1 MITRTIKEV
10 QEMIPDSTL
19 QGDTEVIIKGVSID
33 TRTIEEGNLF
43 VPIKGEKFNGHEFVQ
58 KAIESGAS
66 ATLWNRNEPNM
77 PENIPVLLV
86 EDTLTALQQLS
97 KQYRD
102 QLGVKVVGVTGSNGK
117 TTTKDMIFSVLSTSY
132 QVLKTEGNFNN
143 HIGLPLTMLR
153 LTEETEIA
161 ILEMGMSSRGEIE
174 LLSQLAAPHVAVITN
189 IGESHLLDLGSR
201 DGIAEA
207 KLEIISGLQEEGLL
221 IYNGDEPLLTS
232 RVEKMAIKTVTFGK
246 TSDVDLHPLTIEQQK
261 QSTLFTISQA
271 PDVTYEIP
279 VLGVHNVHNAL
290 AAIAVGRF
298 FNIPFSTIAEGLN
311 TLRLT
316 NMRMEMIPSHK
327 GFDIINDAYNAS
339 PTSMKAAISLLED
352 LKGYGQKFIVLG
364 DMLELGAQ
372 EKSFHYEVG
381 QIINPQKID
390 YVFTCGKLGL
400 EIAKG
405 AETTF
410 EKGRV
415 QHFGDKKQLVQHLA
429 PLIQK
434 GDVVLVKASRGMRLE
449 EVVEALKA

>member
-1 MITRTIKEV
+1 MITRTIKEI
-10 QEMIPDSTL
+10 QEMIPNSML
-19 QGDTEVIIKGVSID
+19 QGPAEATIKGVSID
-33 TRTIEEGNLF
+33 TRTIQEGNLF
-43 VPIKGEKFNGHEFVQ
+43 IPIKGEKFNGHEFVQ
-58 KAIESGAS
+58 KAIENGAS
-66 ATLWNRNEPNM
+66 ATLWNQNEPNV

-97 KQYRD
+97 KRYRE
-102 QLGVKVVGVTGSNGK
+102 QLSVRVVGVTGSNGK

-132 QVLKTEGNFNN
+132 EVLKTEGNFNN

-153 LTEETEIA
+153 LKEDTEIA

-201 DGIAEA
+201 DEIAEA
-207 KLEIISGLQEEGLL
+207 KLEIVSGLQEEGLL

-232 RVEKMAIKTVTFGK
+232 RVGKMSIKTETFGK
-246 TSDVDLHPLTIEQQK
+246 TNNVDLYPLTIEQKK

-298 FNIPFSTIAEGLN
+298 FNIPFSTIAEGLK
-311 TLRLT
+311 TLKLT
-316 NMRMEMIPSHK
+316 NMRMEMIPSSK

-339 PTSMKAAISLLED
+339 PTSMRAAISLLED
-352 LKGYGQKFIVLG
+352 LKGYNRKFIVLG
-364 DMLELGAQ
+364 DMLELGAE

-381 QIINPQKID
+381 QMINPKNID
-390 YVFTCGKLGL
+390 YVFTYGELGL

-405 AETTF
+405 AATAF
-410 EKGRV
+410 EKERV
-415 QHFGDKKQLVQHLA
+415 RHFDDKKQLVQHLA
-429 PLIQK
+429 SLIQK
-434 GDVVLVKASRGMRLE
+434 GDVVLVKASRGMKLE